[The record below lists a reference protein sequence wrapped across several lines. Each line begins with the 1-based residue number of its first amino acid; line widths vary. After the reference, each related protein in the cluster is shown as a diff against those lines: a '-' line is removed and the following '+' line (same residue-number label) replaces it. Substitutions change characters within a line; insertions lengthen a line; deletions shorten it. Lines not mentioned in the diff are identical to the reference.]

1 MESHAFCNFIV
12 TDIRNMSTN
21 SKEFAILVSIWQY
34 VKINNSQH
42 TQMLYG
48 KSQGY
53 GGLRAGNIH
62 PNGYLFIETG
72 PFFREVRP
80 LLTDWLHFGQK
91 QFGIFVI
98 FTIGI
103 IINFGQIF
111 AVLGQFSLG
120 SSTYISWIHG
130 ILFQQI
136 INLIRNRCIELIQY
150 VSCLICLNTKIFSAH
165 IRINPFYNLFIFNII
180 ILYIFEFRIK

>member
-12 TDIRNMSTN
+12 IDIRNMSTN

-136 INLIRNRCIELIQY
+136 INRD
-150 VSCLICLNTKIFSAH
+150 VKIFCQLHAGLCGYRVSAQLVFAQC
-165 IRINPFYNLFIFNII
+165 RCGNSGACG
-180 ILYIFEFRIK
+180 EFSL